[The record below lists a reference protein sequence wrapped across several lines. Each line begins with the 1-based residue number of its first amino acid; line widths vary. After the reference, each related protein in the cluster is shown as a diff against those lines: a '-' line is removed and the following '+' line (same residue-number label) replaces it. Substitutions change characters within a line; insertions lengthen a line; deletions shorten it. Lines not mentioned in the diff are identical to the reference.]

1 MDDKLKVFWNLD
13 VLVKMCRSK
22 SDGPSLRIEEVE
34 IVEKIKAYKQEIEE
48 ITIQTEEE
56 SYDTSAEMAD
66 RNIEI
71 ITKKQLQTLKSD
83 LKEKNKQLNILKEEE
98 QTLYKNNTLLR
109 ETKTS
114 QEKYILS
121 MQERVSEAT
130 NYEIIDRYN
139 ALIAETTEKVA
150 KLSDELEEQA
160 EQYEKVQ
167 EEIVQLTNEISELEE
182 KIDKK
187 KKLLAET
194 QTNLEN
200 KENYIDKTK
209 KEKNNKKIA
218 ELESKIE
225 KLSKRLEELRKD
237 PKYLESR
244 IKDVINNKENTENA
258 KGFLIDLI
266 NIVIKQPYINVPADN
281 SLEEELLKATQAR
294 DSFANEIDQ
303 KSYNILEADTPEKL
317 RIEFLTERISK
328 WQDELKRIK
337 IQVDQVDKDQEYGYE
352 RKNQQLYNMIN
363 TMKLD
368 LKEFQKA
375 YDETPESSISYKAS
389 LKAQLDEKK
398 EDIIEAE
405 KIATAFRK
413 DESEDIAKATRAMK
427 YECEQISQNI
437 SNAEEEIAEIK
448 NRLTT
453 KKSGLI
459 DITSKNKDKETLKEL
474 AQIVIDIKHR
484 RQFPETPLEIIQRL
498 EELLGIEL
506 MKEIDNNVIENNSN
520 IVTKD
525 YDEYT
530 NFGPEVPVGIKVD
543 TDLSPTEP
551 APKRGIKVINEATI
565 SNPLDSTDKENDEEE
580 YDDIQNPFGIENE
593 PETIEELRPTENQEA
608 TTNIE
613 VPVSEDNEE
622 TSESTSTNSLEKES
636 VMIEESIETT
646 DEVALSS
653 DSNETEIE
661 VETEPTI
668 EEEIV
673 TEETTEET
681 PVEETKIELSSEE
694 IEDAK
699 IEEEIDMIIDNLKN
713 DVASS
718 NDSEDE
724 DTPLDIG
731 ALINPTVEEPE
742 QQLENANDLSIT
754 SMFNNT
760 NDENND
766 NIVTSEDL
774 TNELDKFINDLG
786 KDEA

>member
-83 LKEKNKQLNILKEEE
+83 LKEKNKQLNTLKEEE
-98 QTLYKNNTLLR
+98 KTLYKNNTLLK

-114 QEKYILS
+114 QEKYIIS

-139 ALIAETTEKVA
+139 SLIAETTEKVA

-160 EQYEKVQ
+160 EQYSKVQ
-167 EEIVQLTNEISELEE
+167 EQIVQLTNEIGELEE

-200 KENYIDKTK
+200 KDNYIDKTK

-218 ELESKIE
+218 ELESKIV

-244 IKDVINNKENTENA
+244 IKDIINNKENVENA

-266 NIVIKQPYINVPADN
+266 NTVIKQPYINVPADN

-337 IQVDQVDKDQEYGYE
+337 IQVDQVDKDQEYNYE

-413 DESEDIAKATRAMK
+413 DESEDIAKATRTMK

-437 SNAEEEIAEIK
+437 SNAEGEIADIK

-498 EELLGIEL
+498 EELLGLEL
-506 MKEIDNNVIENNSN
+506 IKEIDNNIIENNSN
-520 IVTKD
+520 IITKD

-530 NFGPEVPVGIKVD
+530 NFGPEIPVGIKVD
-543 TDLSPTEP
+543 TDLSSTEST
-551 APKRGIKVINEATI
+551 PKRGIKVINEATI
-565 SNPLDSTDKENDEEE
+565 SNTLDYNDKETDEEE
-580 YDDIQNPFGIENE
+580 YDNIQNPFGIENE
-593 PETIEELRPTENQEA
+593 AEIIEELSTTENQAEQ
-608 TTNIE
+608 NIT
-613 VPVSEDNEE
+613 E
-622 TSESTSTNSLEKES
+622 TSILEENNEIVESPSTNSLKE
-636 VMIEESIETT
+636 
-646 DEVALSS
+646 DNA
-653 DSNETEIE
+653 
-661 VETEPTI
+661 TI
-668 EEEIV
+668 EEPIETSEETTAPTESVENELIEKVEPTTEAEIT

-681 PVEETKIELSSEE
+681 TQDEKTEIELSSEE

-699 IEEEIDMIIDNLKN
+699 IDEEIDMIIKN
-713 DVASS
+713 TEVTP
-718 NDSEDE
+718 NDSEDD

-731 ALINPTVEEPE
+731 ALITPTIEESK
-742 QQLENANDLSIT
+742 QQSENNNDLSIN

-760 NDENND
+760 KRENND

-774 TNELDKFINDLG
+774 TNELNKFINDLG
-786 KDEA
+786 KEEA